1 MGARKPKQGGSG
13 ARKRKQGGGAPCASC
28 SGGGRRRRAR
38 AAAAAPCA
46 SCSDGGR
53 RRRRARSAAAGR
65 SQRWPSAPSGRGPT
79 CWRGLHA
86 PPPSKSGAR
95 GDVGG
100 DGDAAHH
107 DVVAVPA
114 QRREELRRAVEAEK
128 WKTKARTEEV
138 TVPKL
143 TPATP
148 PPRPRIWRLG
158 CAKSAAAALAASVA
172 EPLLIHETNLMRVIM
187 T

>member
-1 MGARKPKQGGSG
+1 MRELE
-13 ARKRKQGGGAPCASC
+13 
-28 SGGGRRRRAR
+28 RRRT
-38 AAAAAPCA
+38 AAPCA
-46 SCSDGGR
+46 SSSGGGR

-65 SQRWPSAPSGRGPT
+65 SRRWTSAPLGRGPT

-114 QRREELRRAVEAEK
+114 WRREELRRAVEAEK
-128 WKTKARTEEV
+128 WKTEARTEEV

-143 TPATP
+143 TPTTP

-158 CAKSAAAALAASVA
+158 CAKSAAAALAASAQHGVQLEQDQGVTWWRGA
-172 EPLLIHETNLMRVIM
+172 GARPDFATYGLGCHRATA
-187 T
+187 TC